1 MTYLESKNLVN
12 VEEEITKFQSSYS
25 DMNTKT
31 HIVIQSING
40 YQVKLDEFDESTR
53 ELHSLILN
61 QTSANLDNKD
71 ITKND
76 LVYLITSIKLSFS
89 NNQSLE
95 IKNIDTLEES
105 GVQKNIEIKY
115 KENLLNLIK
124 V

>member
-1 MTYLESKNLVN
+1 MTYLETENLIT

-105 GVQKNIEIKY
+105 GVRKNIEIKY

>member
-1 MTYLESKNLVN
+1 MTYLESENLITLK
-12 VEEEITKFQSSYS
+12 EEINKFQSSYL
-25 DMNTKT
+25 DKNTKI

-40 YQVKLDEFDESTR
+40 YQLELNEVDESIR
-53 ELHSLILN
+53 ELYSFIVN
-61 QTSANLDNKD
+61 QTSFSLNNKD

-76 LVYLITSIKLSFS
+76 LVYLITSTKLSFS

-95 IKNIDTLEES
+95 IKNVDKLEES

-115 KENLLNLIK
+115 KKNLLNLIK